1 MLMVFSFW
9 EPFSIPIS
17 DNPLLSFPPNF
28 GTQIW
33 PTILYQRSL
42 FSNHNTK
49 SFWKGY
55 LNIYNN
61 LKYFYIKTNRGK
73 LKCEIQ
79 SGLIFVKRQETKE
92 KELFQGKELNWK
104 PSQQRYKSKQKKK
117 RKKSKQVKLKLCW
130 KVMTQGSSQR
140 ESTKWVRNLIWVSKV
155 TG

>member
-17 DNPLLSFPPNF
+17 DNPLLTFPPNSA
-28 GTQIW
+28 TQIW

-61 LKYFYIKTNRGK
+61 LKYFYIKTNTGK

-104 PSQQRYKSKQKKK
+104 PSQQRYKSKQITHTYTHIHTHKIVGI
-117 RKKSKQVKLKLCW
+117 SQWMELCIRLQLSPEAPW
-130 KVMTQGSSQR
+130 L
-140 ESTKWVRNLIWVSKV
+140 WLLAN
-155 TG
+155 